1 MKKSLFLFLCLFCSM
16 PGQAQMQI
24 ETIQLQGR
32 PAAELVEIL
41 RPMVQQGG
49 SISGT
54 GYKLI
59 IRSSPENIAQIKSL
73 VADIDRTPQQL
84 LISVSMGRQ
93 VAGQERQQTQRIK
106 ISGQNA
112 DVEVGQKS
120 KTGDAGKVSIEN
132 DRIKYDAELFERRN
146 QQTTP
151 AVQKVRV
158 TEGLWASIGAGQAIP
173 VRTRQINVDGTVTET
188 LTYQPVTT
196 GFQVKPRVNDG
207 NVMLSIRPQRQ
218 STSNS
223 KYGAYNTTQ
232 LETTVAGKLGQ
243 WIALGHIVNQVSA
256 SGQSILSESA
266 RQNTST
272 DQIWV
277 KVERVEK

>member
-1 MKKSLFLFLCLFCSM
+1 MKKSVFLLVCLLCSVS
-16 PGQAQMQI
+16 GQAQMQI

-32 PAAELVEIL
+32 PAAELIEIL

-73 VADIDRTPQQL
+73 VADIDRAPQQL

-93 VAGQERQQTQRIK
+93 ASSQERQQSQRIK
-106 ISGQNA
+106 ITGQNGN
-112 DVEVGQKS
+112 VEIGQKN
-120 KTGDAGKVSIEN
+120 KAGDGGSVSIEN

-158 TEGLWASIGAGQAIP
+158 TEGLWASIGTGQAIP
-173 VRTRQINVDGTVTET
+173 IRTRQINADGTVTET

-218 STSNS
+218 STSNTN
-223 KYGAYNTTQ
+223 YGTYNTTQ
-232 LETTVAGKLGQ
+232 LETTVTGKLGQ
-243 WIALGHIVNQVSA
+243 WIALGYVVNQLSA
-256 SGQSILSESA
+256 SGHSILSDRT

>member
-1 MKKSLFLFLCLFCSM
+1 MKKSVFLLVCLLCSVS
-16 PGQAQMQI
+16 GQAQMQI

-32 PAAELVEIL
+32 PAAELIEIL

-73 VADIDRTPQQL
+73 VADIDRAPQQL

-93 VAGQERQQTQRIK
+93 ASSQERQQSQRIK
-106 ISGQNA
+106 ITGQNGN
-112 DVEVGQKS
+112 VEIGQKKKS
-120 KTGDAGKVSIEN
+120 GDGGNVSIEN
-132 DRIKYDAELFERRN
+132 DRLKYDAKLFERRN
-146 QQTTP
+146 QQTSP

-173 VRTRQINVDGTVTET
+173 IRTRQINADGTVTET

-218 STSNS
+218 STSNTN
-223 KYGAYNTTQ
+223 YGAYNTTHV
-232 LETTVAGKLGQ
+232 ETTVTGKLGQ
-243 WIALGHIVNQVSA
+243 WIALGNVVNQLSA
-256 SGQSILSESA
+256 SGHSILSDST

-272 DQIWV
+272 EQIWV